1 MLSAINSHTEGYN
14 LYNLEANFR
23 TYLLAVINLKAI
35 TVKNYLSDIRY
46 FIGWYQ
52 QQRTESELLGSLKA
66 LDRESIEAYKHY
78 LQASNLPSTTI
89 NRRLSTVRMFC
100 KFLIDQNILSINPA
114 QHMVNVGSKAK
125 DPIHI
130 NTPVQLD
137 PAFLTHLSHKGLHES
152 EISTIQTDV
161 TEFLNIINSTQSS

>member
-1 MLSAINSHTEGYN
+1 MYMLSAINSHTEGYN

-66 LDRESIEAYKHY
+66 LDRESIEAYK
-78 LQASNLPSTTI
+78 
-89 NRRLSTVRMFC
+89 LS
-100 KFLIDQNILSINPA
+100 L
-114 QHMVNVGSKAK
+114 
-125 DPIHI
+125 IHI
-130 NTPVQLD
+130 
-137 PAFLTHLSHKGLHES
+137 
-152 EISTIQTDV
+152 
-161 TEFLNIINSTQSS
+161 